1 MNATEEFWQGP
12 FGSDYT
18 ARNRVD
24 WQERVPFWQH
34 IVDLTEASSFLDVG
48 TNAGWN
54 LHALRS
60 INKDF
65 MMSGVDINQEALRE
79 AKAAGFDVEEM
90 PAHAVAE
97 FFGPGAAELVVTSG
111 VLIHI
116 APDDLPQTL
125 AALHDVS
132 SRYVL
137 AIEYAG
143 EVEQEVE
150 YRGNAGKLW
159 RRPFGELYMA
169 RGLSLVETGV
179 AQGFKDCHYWL
190 MEKS

>member
-1 MNATEEFWQGP
+1 MNTEEFWQGP
-12 FGSDYT
+12 FGTEYL

-24 WQERVPFWQH
+24 WKERVPFWQH
-34 IVDLTEASSFLDVG
+34 IVELTSASSFLDVG

-54 LHALRS
+54 LHALKS
-60 INKDF
+60 LNPDF
-65 MMSGVDINQEALRE
+65 TMSGVDINLDALQE
-79 AKAAGFDVEEM
+79 AKAAGFDVELA

-97 FFGPGAAELVVTSG
+97 LFGPGAAELVVTSG

-116 APDDLPQTL
+116 APDDLPKTL

-132 SRYVL
+132 ARYVL

-143 EVEQEVE
+143 DVETEVE

-159 RRPFGELYMA
+159 RRPFGQLYME
-169 RGLSLVETGV
+169 RGLSLVETGA
-179 AQGFKDCHYWL
+179 AQGFRDCQYWL
-190 MEKS
+190 MEKA

>member
-1 MNATEEFWQGP
+1 MNTEEFWQGP
-12 FGSDYT
+12 FGTDYL

-24 WQERVPFWQH
+24 WKERVPFWQH
-34 IVDLTEASSFLDVG
+34 IVELTGATSFLDIG

-60 INKDF
+60 ISPEF
-65 MMSGVDINQEALRE
+65 TMSGVDINIEALRE
-79 AKAAGFDVEEM
+79 AQAAGFDVAEV
-90 PAHAVAE
+90 PAHAVVE
-97 FFGPGAAELVVTSG
+97 TFGPGAAELVVTSG

-116 APDDLPQTL
+116 APDDLPKTL
-125 AALHDVS
+125 AAIHDAS

-143 EVEQEVE
+143 DVETEVE

-159 RRPFGELYMA
+159 RRPFGELYMQ

-179 AQGFKDCHYWL
+179 AQGFRDCTYWL